1 MHQLIAGVGVHLKKD
16 ALEEIRVADEVGK
29 LTHNV
34 LELED
39 IGPLKWGTG
48 LCVDDV
54 AGDEWDV
61 VEWNAW
67 KFKEAL
73 QGPI

>member
-1 MHQLIAGVGVHLKKD
+1 MVDVQFHVKKD
-16 ALEEIRVADEVGK
+16 DLEDIWVDEVGK
-29 LTHNV
+29 LTPNV
-34 LELED
+34 ELED

-48 LCVDDV
+48 LCVDDMV
-54 AGDEWDV
+54 GDEWDV